1 MSRACLFTTF
11 TLSQQNLCADNGIKN
26 RIKSHKI
33 PGGAMKHPCFSLTD
47 LCKVHSQFTDFD
59 SHTSNLRH
67 LIRDKKFE
75 FKQMMHMFCCVF
87 SWKKTGNNFI
97 LYNKCDHYQW
107 LQFKPLHLTC
117 HINSYCMYT
126 DDPGALSLTFCHP
139 SHPLGHHHPCTTSS
153 PLSFHF
159 QQQWQFECSFVVAA
173 AFDDQSINTFLLP
186 TVH

>member
-1 MSRACLFTTF
+1 MPIHNIHIVSTKLVCRQFYQKPNKKPNNTRGGNEPLLF
-11 TLSQQNLCADNGIKN
+11 LYHRS
-26 RIKSHKI
+26 
-33 PGGAMKHPCFSLTD
+33 
-47 LCKVHSQFTDFD
+47 VHSQFTDLIPIP
-59 SHTSNLRH
+59 NLCH
-67 LIRDKKFE
+67 LIRDKKIG
-75 FKQMMHMFCCVF
+75 FKQIMLMFCCVL

-107 LQFKPLHLTC
+107 LQIKPLHLTC

-126 DDPGALSLTFCHP
+126 DDSGALSLTFCHP

-159 QQQWQFECSFVVAA
+159 QEQWQFECSFVVAA
-173 AFDDQSINTFLLP
+173 AFDDQSIDTFLLP